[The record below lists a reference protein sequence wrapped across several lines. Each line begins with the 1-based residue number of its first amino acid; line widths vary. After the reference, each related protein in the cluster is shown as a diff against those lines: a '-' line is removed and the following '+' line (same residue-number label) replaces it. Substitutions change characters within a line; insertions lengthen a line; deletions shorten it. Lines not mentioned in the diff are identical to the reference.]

1 METDNATQPSPP
13 TAEAVVRPILH
24 QVDEY
29 ELRFTLYADGAFTV
43 TNTHTGIEK
52 PAPWYRD
59 NRGPWKVKK
68 RKAFK
73 SLVRSAFKDG
83 DYDDYKSNPT
93 VSGSRTAS
101 QKGIES

>member
-1 METDNATQPSPP
+1 MKTDNTMQRQP
-13 TAEAVVRPILH
+13 TVEANIRPILH
-24 QVDEY
+24 QVDEC

-43 TNTHTGIEK
+43 TNTDTGIEK

-83 DYDDYKSNPT
+83 DFDSYKSNPKVEHRPT
-93 VSGSRTAS
+93 G
-101 QKGIES
+101 KGEKQ